1 MDGIMKTLR
10 LFSVAALAASAAI
23 LGACSI
29 EQQPDKDIQNKV
41 SLIAT
46 ISPKA
51 ASTRQLSDPGDGTIA
66 SDWAVGEEIWVYYN
80 NTANEYVETMATVTA
95 VGADGSAIISAT
107 LADPVSCNASFGYPF
122 SCYTL
127 NGGKDIF
134 QDQLGTLEDVS
145 SNFDIIFGAGDIV
158 VDGTTA
164 TLPTGVEMEHETSI
178 WRLSFTDGSSDI
190 TSSIT
195 QLVVS
200 DSGSDY
206 VVTPSG
212 LSTIYVSTYPMA
224 DSDVTITATT
234 ASGEFSV
241 TKSGITLDPGKVY
254 TSKSVALAS
263 TASLDPIKQA
273 EALQVNTYSIQK
285 TGEAAQVF
293 SFQQEYSQ
301 WYIGPSWMDS
311 AYEALHVELMDEDP
325 QEATM
330 GWFSGEF
337 PPSVAGQ
344 LTTVDEDFFSE
355 FSWASAKVGT
365 MRLGKDKMIDVHMA
379 KGGNVKLKGC
389 SQFLIKPKVGTKS
402 YSGEYQ
408 FLFVFV
414 FDNWTWDQQTE
425 SYIPGDEY
433 TMCGNAILNELIAE
447 LSYFS
452 LEGGYGAWLAPGQ
465 TLKLTAQWTAGAKF
479 DWSKVTLDSQT
490 CNGSSG
496 EWFTWDSSTQTLYA
510 KNSADNKAVNLTF
523 GYSGTDM
530 TYNMTVY
537 SGPGYN
543 SFRIKPENSSADF
556 VLVENDPAYGW
567 SSDTIWFTGD
577 EWAPDNGGSFN
588 FHSIEIDPSS
598 GNYDKL
604 DYNDY
609 GPYVNF
615 KKGIPEGDFNLIF
628 HSKANPVVKFTIPV
642 KVVKHKVQSFKITY
656 KHSNGV
662 FEPWT
667 SGGENGVCN
676 YPMGMEL
683 GVITDPEDA
692 YWDWSHVE
700 LSPGYDN
707 EFSFSGYGGRDDH
720 PKLMLKTSHDGNH
733 YGTQVIF
740 RLKWNNKKTSEIY
753 VDHN

>member
-1 MDGIMKTLR
+1 MDSIMKAMR
-10 LFSVAALAASAAI
+10 LFSMAALAASVAI
-23 LGACSI
+23 VGACSI
-29 EQQPDKDIQNKV
+29 EQQPDSGTLNNV
-41 SLIAT
+41 SLVAT
-46 ISPKA
+46 ISPKT
-51 ASTRQLSDPGDGTIA
+51 ASTRLLTDPGNGTIT
-66 SDWAVGEEIWVYYN
+66 SDWSVGEEIWVYYN
-80 NTANEYVETMATVTA
+80 NTSSEFVETMATVTA
-95 VGADGSAIISAT
+95 VNSDGSAIITAT
-107 LADPVSCNASFGYPF
+107 LANPVSCNASFGYPF
-122 SCYTL
+122 SSYTL
-127 NGGKDIF
+127 NGDKDIYK
-134 QDQLGTLEDVS
+134 DQKGTLADVS
-145 SNFDIIFGAGDIV
+145 DNFDIIFGAGDIV

-164 TLPTGVEMEHETSI
+164 TLPTGVEMKHETSI

-190 TSSIT
+190 TTGIT

-200 DSGSDY
+200 DGGSDY

-212 LSTIYVSTYPMA
+212 LSTIYVSMYPTA
-224 DSDVTITATT
+224 SSDITFTATT
-234 ASGEFSV
+234 SSGDFSV
-241 TKSGITLDPGKVY
+241 TKSGVTLDAGKVY
-254 TSKSVALAS
+254 TSEGVGLAPASV
-263 TASLDPIKQA
+263 DPIKQA

-330 GWFSGEF
+330 GWFTGEF

-379 KGGNVKLKGC
+379 KGGNVKLRGC

-433 TMCGNAILNELIAE
+433 TICGNAILNELIAE

-465 TLKLTAQWTAGAKF
+465 SLKLTAQWTAGAKF
-479 DWSKVTLDSQT
+479 DWSKVTLNSQS
-490 CNGSSG
+490 CDGSSG

-537 SGPGYN
+537 SGPGYT
-543 SFRIKPENSSADF
+543 SFTVKPENSSADF
-556 VLVENDPAYGW
+556 ILAENDPADGW
-567 SSDTIWFTGD
+567 SNDTVWLTAD
-577 EWAPDNGGSFN
+577 DWAPKDYYSFN
-588 FHSIEIDPSS
+588 AHSIEIDPDTEH
-598 GNYDKL
+598 YDKL
-604 DYNDY
+604 SYNDY
-609 GPYVNF
+609 GPYVSF
-615 KKGIPEGDFNLIF
+615 KKGIPEGSFNLVF
-628 HSKANPVVKFTIPV
+628 RSKADHSVKCTIPV
-642 KVVKHKVQSFKITY
+642 TVVHHKATSFKITY

-683 GVITDPEDA
+683 GVITVPEDA

-707 EFSFSGYGGRDDH
+707 EFSFSGHGGRDDH